1 MKVFFQVTSYVVL
14 DLTPNIEYTYQV
26 RLSPL
31 NLILWQLS
39 SNLTK
44 RDVTY
49 IFKLM
54 LMDFTEWAR
63 ASCMPEA
70 SLLWSMWLPRWRNT
84 WLSKSKQPS
93 GILAFWSKTFSERFL
108 KWAQLN
114 VGLVCSDLCGCHAD
128 VTLGWAKASSP
139 LRNLTNRLV

>member
-1 MKVFFQVTSYVVL
+1 MTLTYLLTNYTFLQILLVFFNRKLLQIVFFKFASSQLKVFFQVTSYVVL

-31 NLILWQLS
+31 NLFLWQLS

-54 LMDFTEWAR
+54 LMDFTE
-63 ASCMPEA
+63 
-70 SLLWSMWLPRWRNT
+70 
-84 WLSKSKQPS
+84 
-93 GILAFWSKTFSERFL
+93 
-108 KWAQLN
+108 
-114 VGLVCSDLCGCHAD
+114 
-128 VTLGWAKASSP
+128 
-139 LRNLTNRLV
+139 